1 MEKKADKERKGN
13 KCPICN
19 ETMVKIIYGMPDP
32 ELWEKAKQRKAFIGG
47 CCVIEGQSPSYH
59 CYNCQKSFTKDLK
72 THIDEND
79 YWLNK

>member
-47 CCVIEGQSPSYH
+47 CCVFGDSPTFH
-59 CYNCQKSFTKDLK
+59 CYNCQKSFSKDLK
-72 THIDEND
+72 END
-79 YWLNK
+79 NWLKNS